1 MVALVGAIVLVVVLG
16 GDDAPAE
23 PKFAGSTV
31 AVSLAEYSI
40 TGNLQ
45 VPTGPIRI
53 DAANVGGLQH
63 NIGVRGV
70 KISRNLARG
79 ESTIL
84 DLGTLAPGSYE
95 LYCDVVDSA
104 DNVSH
109 VAKGMTAT
117 LVVTAD

>member
-1 MVALVGAIVLVVVLG
+1 MALAGAIVLVVVLG
-16 GDDAPAE
+16 GDDTPAE
-23 PKFAGSTV
+23 PALSGSTL
-31 AVSLAEYSI
+31 AVSLADYSI

-45 VPTGPIRI
+45 VPAGPIRI
-53 DAANVGGLQH
+53 EATNVGGLQH

-84 DLGTLAPGSYE
+84 DLGTLGLGSYE

-109 VAKGMTAT
+109 VAKGMVAK
-117 LVVTAD
+117 LVVAAG